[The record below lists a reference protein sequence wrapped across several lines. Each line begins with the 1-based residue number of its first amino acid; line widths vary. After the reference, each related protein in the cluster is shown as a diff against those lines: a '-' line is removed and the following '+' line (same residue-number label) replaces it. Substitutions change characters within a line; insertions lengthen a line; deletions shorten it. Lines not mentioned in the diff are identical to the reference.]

1 MAAHNEYHIDKELK
15 KLRRLENLTFWGFTG
30 AALLSPVLLQQHV
43 FILWAILAPFF
54 FGLVLH
60 HYLYVPFFLF
70 KGNFFTYVFL
80 LFILLLGIVFGCE
93 AIINILDVKYGAR
106 WSNYIPYESTLLSNF
121 FIALLLMGMNV
132 AVRLVFHSI
141 KEKMLTHEADNK
153 LMRYKMEF
161 LQFQISPHFLMNTLN
176 NIHVLVDTDEEKAKE
191 AIVSLSRLL
200 RHMLYESTPDS
211 TPSFT
216 RQMEVFRS
224 YCNLNLLRHG
234 DNVRLNI
241 TVPNDMPNIQL
252 PPLIIIVFIE
262 NAFKHGIVYG
272 EDTLIN
278 MNFWVEPGWFHFS
291 ITNRFFRQTKICE
304 RRRAGYKECDRT
316 PNLLYGENYKLT
328 MGENEKRRN
337 IVYI

>member
-1 MAAHNEYHIDKELK
+1 
-15 KLRRLENLTFWGFTG
+15 
-30 AALLSPVLLQQHV
+30 
-43 FILWAILAPFF
+43 
-54 FGLVLH
+54 
-60 HYLYVPFFLF
+60 
-70 KGNFFTYVFL
+70 
-80 LFILLLGIVFGCE
+80 
-93 AIINILDVKYGAR
+93 
-106 WSNYIPYESTLLSNF
+106 
-121 FIALLLMGMNV
+121 MNV

-291 ITNRFFRQTKICE
+291 ITNSIFPDKPKSVKEGGLGIKNVTE
-304 RRRAGYKECDRT
+304 RL
-316 PNLLYGENYKLT
+316 NLLYGENYKLT
-328 MGENEKRRN
+328 MGENEKRTEYCVHLELP
-337 IVYI
+337 IEMKL